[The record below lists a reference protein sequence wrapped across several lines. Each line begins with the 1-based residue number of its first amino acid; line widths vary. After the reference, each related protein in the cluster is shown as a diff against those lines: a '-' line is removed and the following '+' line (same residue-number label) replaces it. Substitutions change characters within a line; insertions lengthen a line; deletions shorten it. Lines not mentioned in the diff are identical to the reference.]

1 MLSTSVPRKLIS
13 IRILYEITTLLL
25 FVGALMSQVT
35 NTIFH
40 TSDNKKTNMDNS
52 DTLRIRL
59 IYTDNETNNDIWYFI
74 NVCLWTSVKGT

>member
-1 MLSTSVPRKLIS
+1 MPRKPIS
-13 IRILYEITTLLL
+13 IRILYQITTPLL
-25 FVGALMSQVT
+25 FVEPLTSHVT

-59 IYTDNETNNDIWYFI
+59 IYTDYETNNDIWYFI